1 MHKNKVSSMNRILI
15 ITLLISF
22 VIIFFL
28 GLFIGVYKFFPY
40 SELNDITNQLQSK
53 TSDFDNHNLDSV
65 NLENLVSIQNTNDL
79 NEKRNQLIQFIWKTN
94 TLPKQLP
101 NFIDTNIS
109 DERFSNFSNLKQID
123 RLTIN
128 MEHGLSSIVYVF
140 SPENHNGS
148 LILYHQGHSGGFIN
162 GKSTIQKFLDNGFT
176 VAAFSMPLIGLN
188 NQPVIE
194 LENIGEVKFFKH
206 NQFVYLESETF
217 SSMSYFFTP
226 LSITLN
232 YLSTNPSFENFHMVG
247 ISGGGWATTV
257 YPSLDTRITK
267 SFSIA
272 GSLPLSLRTIV
283 DDVGDYEQYHP
294 EFYSI
299 ANYLDI
305 YTMSSSGN
313 GREHIQIFNKYD
325 PCCFAGN
332 NLSHI
337 HDSIQQ
343 SITSFDSGNFE
354 IIIDDSHNEH
364 KISNSISEFIL
375 EKLT

>member
-1 MHKNKVSSMNRILI
+1 M
-15 ITLLISF
+15 ISF

-123 RLTIN
+123 RLTIE

-140 SPENHNGS
+140 SPQNHNGS

-343 SITSFDSGNFE
+343 SVTSFDSGNFE

-375 EKLT
+375 EKLTQ

>member
-1 MHKNKVSSMNRILI
+1 MYKNKVSSMNRILVI
-15 ITLLISF
+15 ILLISF

-40 SELNDITNQLQSK
+40 SELNDIADQFQSE
-53 TSDFDNHNLDSV
+53 TSDFDNRHLDSV

-79 NEKRNQLIQFIWKTN
+79 NEKRNQLIKFVWKTN
-94 TLPKQLP
+94 ILPKQLP
-101 NFIDTNIS
+101 NLIDTNIS

-123 RLTIN
+123 RLTIE

-206 NQFVYLESETF
+206 NQFVHLESENF
-217 SSMSYFFTP
+217 SSMSYFFSP

-247 ISGGGWATTV
+247 ISGGGWVTTV

-305 YTMSSSGN
+305 YIMSSSGN

-325 PCCFAGN
+325 PCCFAGEI
-332 NLSHI
+332 SSYSYDAI
-337 HDSIQQ
+337 KQ
-343 SITSFDSGNFE
+343 SVNPFNSGNFE
-354 IIIDDSHNEH
+354 IITDDTHFEH
-364 KISNSISEFIL
+364 KISDNIIDL
-375 EKLT
+375 IIQKLT

>member
-1 MHKNKVSSMNRILI
+1 MNRILI
-15 ITLLISF
+15 ILLLTSF

-28 GLFIGVYKFFPY
+28 GLFVGIYKIFPFSDLDNMKNQLEQKT
-40 SELNDITNQLQSK
+40 SELD
-53 TSDFDNHNLDSV
+53 TSHFDPTH
-65 NLENLVSIQNTNDL
+65 LEKMNSLHNTNDL
-79 NEKRNQLIQFIWKTN
+79 EEKRNQLIQFIWKTN
-94 TLPKQLP
+94 NLPEQLP
-101 NFIDTNIS
+101 DLVDHDIS
-109 DERFSNFSNLKQID
+109 DERFRNLSNLQQID
-123 RLTIN
+123 RLTIE
-128 MEHGLSSIVYVF
+128 MEHGLTSIVYIF
-140 SPENHNGS
+140 LPETSNGNV
-148 LILYHQGHSGGFIN
+148 ILYHQGHSGGFIN

-194 LENIGEVKFFKH
+194 LENLGQVKFLKH
-206 NQFVYLESETF
+206 NQFVFFESENF

-226 LSITLN
+226 LSKTLN
-232 YLSTNPSFENFHMVG
+232 HLSNNFPFENFHMVG
-247 ISGGGWATTV
+247 ISGGGWTTTV
-257 YPSLDTRITK
+257 YPALDTRITK

-325 PCCFAGN
+325 PCCFAGEI
-332 NLSHI
+332 SSYSYDAI
-337 HDSIQQ
+337 KQ
-343 SITSFDSGNFE
+343 SVNPFNSGNFE
-354 IIIDDSHNEH
+354 IITDDTHSEH
-364 KISNSISEFIL
+364 KISDNIIDL
-375 EKLT
+375 IIQKLT

>member
-53 TSDFDNHNLDSV
+53 TSDFDNHNLDPV

-79 NEKRNQLIQFIWKTN
+79 NEKRIQLIQFIWKTN

-123 RLTIN
+123 RLTIE

-232 YLSTNPSFENFHMVG
+232 YLSTNPSFENFHIIPPEVFG
-247 ISGGGWATTV
+247 TTTFFV
-257 YPSLDTRITK
+257 PRSCKHAKEL
-267 SFSIA
+267 F
-272 GSLPLSLRTIV
+272 
-283 DDVGDYEQYHP
+283 
-294 EFYSI
+294 
-299 ANYLDI
+299 
-305 YTMSSSGN
+305 
-313 GREHIQIFNKYD
+313 
-325 PCCFAGN
+325 
-332 NLSHI
+332 
-337 HDSIQQ
+337 
-343 SITSFDSGNFE
+343 
-354 IIIDDSHNEH
+354 
-364 KISNSISEFIL
+364 
-375 EKLT
+375 

>member
-123 RLTIN
+123 RLTIE

-313 GREHIQIFNKYD
+313 GREHIQIFNKS
-325 PCCFAGN
+325 
-332 NLSHI
+332 LS
-337 HDSIQQ
+337 
-343 SITSFDSGNFE
+343 
-354 IIIDDSHNEH
+354 
-364 KISNSISEFIL
+364 
-375 EKLT
+375 